1 MNAMNL
7 KLDRLKSFV
16 LVAEESNLTRAAQR
30 RHSTPS
36 AVSEHLKQL
45 ESALSVRLFER
56 NSQGMVL
63 TREGEL
69 LLVPARKALGG
80 VEEMADLAR
89 QLGQHQS
96 VSVTV
101 GINAPPE
108 HLRVDR
114 LIQLCARTL
123 PSVSLEL
130 RTISSN
136 VIVDKVASGELD
148 AGFVYGQWPNEN
160 LEFRYL
166 TDVAVS
172 VIGPAK
178 TPLAALPSEPGEV
191 MALPWVWPTQ
201 CCPFYGMLQQLMG
214 PDWQRSR
221 RVATS
226 EDEYT
231 ALAMVSAGLGY
242 GLVEHS
248 LAADWASRNKVV
260 EFAEPE
266 LSTTLSFC
274 SHRHP
279 RRHGA
284 IVRELVALVADQ
296 LFAEVR
302 LDQKV
307 MAAPTE

>member
-45 ESALSVRLFER
+45 ESALGVRLFLR
-56 NSQGMVL
+56 NSQGMTL
-63 TREGEL
+63 TPEGEL
-69 LLVPARKALGG
+69 LLGPARKALGG

-96 VSVTV
+96 VSITV

-148 AGFVYGQWPNEN
+148 CGFVYGEWHNPQ
-160 LEFRYL
+160 LDFQYL
-166 TDVAVS
+166 MDVPVS
-172 VIGPAK
+172 VIGPADSS
-178 TPLAALPSEPGEV
+178 LQALPSDRAEV
-191 MALPWVWPTQ
+191 MALPWIWPTN

-214 PDWQRSR
+214 PEWQRSR

-248 LAADWASRNKVV
+248 LATEWASRNKVF
-260 EFAEPE
+260 EFKEPV

-279 RRHGA
+279 ERNGSMIRQ
-284 IVRELVALVADQ
+284 LVALVVDQ
-296 LFAEVR
+296 LFANE
-302 LDQKV
+302 LGS
-307 MAAPTE
+307 

>member
-45 ESALSVRLFER
+45 ESALSVRLFDR
-56 NSQGMVL
+56 NSQGMKL
-63 TREGEL
+63 TPEGEL
-69 LLVPARKALGG
+69 LLGPARKALGG

-96 VSVTV
+96 VSITV

-136 VIVDKVASGELD
+136 VIVDKISSGELD
-148 AGFVYGQWPNEN
+148 CGFVYGEWHNPQ
-160 LEFRYL
+160 LDFQYL
-166 TDVAVS
+166 MDVPVS
-172 VIGPAK
+172 VIGPADSS
-178 TPLAALPSEPGEV
+178 LRALPSNRAEV
-191 MALPWVWPTQ
+191 MELPWIWPTNS
-201 CCPFYGMLQQLMG
+201 CAFYGMLQQLMG
-214 PDWQRSR
+214 PEWQRSR

-248 LAADWASRNKVV
+248 LANEWASRNKVV
-260 EFAEPE
+260 EFKESA

-279 RRHGA
+279 ERNGSMIRQ
-284 IVRELVALVADQ
+284 LVALVVDQ
-296 LFAEVR
+296 LFADE
-302 LDQKV
+302 LGS
-307 MAAPTE
+307 